1 MRGLDGVG
9 VVTRR
14 TRGALGIRLEDEQ
27 EINNSAQDPTL
38 AENNLFVDDSG
49 YIDKRYPNRS
59 HSQKKKGSENNNNNT
74 NNTTNNKGI
83 DSQNS
88 EIIDTTDTVAKDKDV
103 NLIIESENF
112 NSNQNANENSN
123 ENEPISKP
131 TTIMKSNDN
140 MDVERKTAT
149 TEDSSSSISNCPE
162 TSQVSFVQIAG
173 TERTKTTSQLNVT
186 GTALTETAEMIETQ
200 PPLTNINIDA
210 KTGDGILTT
219 KETGVANEASIDTK
233 TLSPIITEKEMSSV
247 VTSNLMVKSP
257 NLNDEQVTSTEPV
270 TLIDNIQGNETINT
284 QGTIINPLEE
294 IRKEEIQS
302 NASASNSQNEDIN
315 STLFSQ
321 GSSNKDNQFTSQ
333 GTILDE

>member
-1 MRGLDGVG
+1 
-9 VVTRR
+9 
-14 TRGALGIRLEDEQ
+14 
-27 EINNSAQDPTL
+27 
-38 AENNLFVDDSG
+38 
-49 YIDKRYPNRS
+49 
-59 HSQKKKGSENNNNNT
+59 
-74 NNTTNNKGI
+74 
-83 DSQNS
+83 
-88 EIIDTTDTVAKDKDV
+88 
-103 NLIIESENF
+103 
-112 NSNQNANENSN
+112 
-123 ENEPISKP
+123 
-131 TTIMKSNDN
+131 MKSNDN

-149 TEDSSSSISNCPE
+149 NEDSSSSISNGPE
-162 TSQVSFVQIAG
+162 TSQVSSVQIAG

-270 TLIDNIQGNETINT
+270 TLINNIQGNETINT

-302 NASASNSQNEDIN
+302 NASASNSQNENIN

>member
-1 MRGLDGVG
+1 
-9 VVTRR
+9 
-14 TRGALGIRLEDEQ
+14 
-27 EINNSAQDPTL
+27 
-38 AENNLFVDDSG
+38 
-49 YIDKRYPNRS
+49 
-59 HSQKKKGSENNNNNT
+59 
-74 NNTTNNKGI
+74 
-83 DSQNS
+83 
-88 EIIDTTDTVAKDKDV
+88 
-103 NLIIESENF
+103 
-112 NSNQNANENSN
+112 
-123 ENEPISKP
+123 
-131 TTIMKSNDN
+131 

-149 TEDSSSSISNCPE
+149 TEDSSSSISNGPE
-162 TSQVSFVQIAG
+162 TSQVSSGQIAG
-173 TERTKTTSQLNVT
+173 TERTKETSQLNVT

-233 TLSPIITEKEMSSV
+233 TRSPIITEKEMSSV

-321 GSSNKDNQFTSQ
+321 GSSNKDNIFTSQ